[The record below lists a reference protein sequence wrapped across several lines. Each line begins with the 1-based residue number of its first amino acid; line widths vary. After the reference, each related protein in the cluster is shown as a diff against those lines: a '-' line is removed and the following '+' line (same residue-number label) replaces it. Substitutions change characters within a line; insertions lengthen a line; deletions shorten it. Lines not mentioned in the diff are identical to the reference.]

1 MSAIARGGG
10 GERVHESVCISVLTR
25 FRNNRSLFQIFLN
38 AFRRGGA
45 RSCLQRRGF
54 HWASRSLP
62 ISVPQSVNGGCRGA
76 EQKKV
81 ELLDDLEPRSLLIEM
96 YLPLPW

>member
-10 GERVHESVCISVLTR
+10 GRVHESVCISVLTR

-54 HWASRSLP
+54 RWASRSLP

-81 ELLDDLEPRSLLIEM
+81 ELLDDLDPRSLLIEM